1 MSNESWSVQ
10 GGEINPLRKKVRN
23 PIARI
28 AGRRETKVLESI
40 DKEM

>member
-10 GGEINPLRKKVRN
+10 REVNPLGKEVRN
-23 PIARI
+23 PITRI
-28 AGRRETKVLESI
+28 AERRETKVLESI